1 MIHDQAKQYL
11 TLVAPAAFTNG
22 ATASSRVDLL
32 GADHATL
39 HIDVSLGATAT
50 IASADG
56 VTVSVLH
63 SDNTNASTFATVAAN
78 LTGKKTSFN
87 AIYNID
93 TKTKGRYLR
102 VTVTPGTSGVSNEV
116 ATVAVN
122 GSLSRLEQKPGST
135 SDMLV
140 GTSVS
145 LPASN
150 TNDVVTIV
158 V

>member
-1 MIHDQAKQYL
+1 MKHDQAKQYMC
-11 TLVAPAAFTNG
+11 LVAPAAFTNG

-32 GADHATL
+32 GADYATVN
-39 HIDVSLGATAT
+39 INVALGNTAT

-56 VTVSVLH
+56 VTVSVLT

-78 LTGKKTSFN
+78 LTSKKTSFN
-87 AIYNID
+87 AVYNID
-93 TKTKGRYLR
+93 TKTAKRYLR

-122 GSLSRLEQKPGST
+122 GMLGMLEKKPDAT

-140 GTSVS
+140 GTSVT